1 MEKIILKANKR
12 EERGKQAA
20 KLRKSGQLPGVI
32 YGNGVDPTAV
42 SLDAKEAER
51 VYQRA
56 GGNKIIQVQL
66 GEGAAKNVLFH
77 DVQSDGR
84 TGQLIHADLYVVKM
98 DEAIKT
104 EIPLHYTGESTA
116 VYQQEGTLLKNLE
129 TIEVEALPGN
139 LPESIEV
146 DISVLDDFEKSIHV
160 SDLKIPQDVTLLSDP
175 EELVAKVEPP
185 RSEEELAELDEAPEE
200 VLPEGVAEDQE
211 AVREENEGNA
221 DNQPKPSEGSPIT

>member
-1 MEKIILKANKR
+1 VK
-12 EERGKQAA
+12 
-20 KLRKSGQLPGVI
+20 
-32 YGNGVDPTAV
+32 
-42 SLDAKEAER
+42 
-51 VYQRA
+51 
-56 GGNKIIQVQL
+56 L